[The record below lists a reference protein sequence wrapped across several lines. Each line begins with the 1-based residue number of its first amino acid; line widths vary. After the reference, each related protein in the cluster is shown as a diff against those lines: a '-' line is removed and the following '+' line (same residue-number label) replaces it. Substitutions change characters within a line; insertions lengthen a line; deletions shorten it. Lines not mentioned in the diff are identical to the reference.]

1 MSRLRHWILGV
12 VAVVGMLGTL
22 VMGSLLWCAHILVY
36 SISRPHNHNDPG
48 IFAHQ
53 LPTAG
58 AAPPNFYQRPLV
70 FQADDGVV
78 LRGDFWA
85 QPHPAPTIII
95 CHGYRVSRD
104 YMRSAAALVYSMSGC
119 NLLLFDFRGHGESD
133 SVTISLGNA
142 EVRDLQAAITVASQQ
157 PETVPGAIVLHGFS
171 MGAAVALM
179 IPPRPEVAAII
190 ADSPY
195 ARLDDILR
203 RFVIDA
209 LTAKNTWWSPLFQ
222 RLHVMMPFLSW
233 TIVEIGALV
242 FRARFGYP
250 LIARP
255 DRSLA
260 RWKALSNARPQRAY
274 PPILLIHGEQDSMIP
289 IAEARS
295 LEAEA
300 RALRCDIETYY
311 VTGAQHCCAYERD
324 PQRYIQEV
332 QQFLLRHLDAKALR
346 FLSLETSDE

>member
-12 VAVVGMLGTL
+12 VTVFGMLGVL
-22 VMGSLLWCAHILVY
+22 VMGSLLFFAHILVY
-36 SISRPHNHNDPG
+36 SISRPRNHCDSG

-58 AAPPNFYQRPLV
+58 AAPPRFYQRPIV

-104 YMRSAAALVYSMSGC
+104 YMRSTAALAYTMFGC

-133 SVTISLGNA
+133 SVAISLGNA

-157 PETVPGAIVLHGFS
+157 PETLPGTIIIHGFS
-171 MGAAVALM
+171 IGAAVALL

-203 RFVIDA
+203 RFVVYE
-209 LTAKNTWWSPLFQ
+209 LTEGDTWWSPLFH
-222 RLHVMMPFLSW
+222 RLQVMIPALSW
-233 TIVEIGALV
+233 AIVEAGALV
-242 FRARFGYP
+242 FRVRFGYP

-255 DRSLA
+255 DRSFE
-260 RWKALSNARPQRAY
+260 RWGTLSNSNSQGPY
-274 PPILLIHGEQDSMIP
+274 PPILLIHGEQDSVIP
-289 IAEARS
+289 IAEARA
-295 LEAEA
+295 LEAQA
-300 RALRCDIETYY
+300 RAFKFEVETYY
-311 VTGAQHCCAYERD
+311 VKGADHCGAYELD
-324 PQRYIQEV
+324 PQRYLQV
-332 QQFLLRHLDAKALR
+332 VRQFLVRHLGTYVLHDLVA
-346 FLSLETSDE
+346 

>member
-36 SISRPHNHNDPG
+36 SISRPHNHSDPG

-119 NLLLFDFRGHGESD
+119 NLLFFDFRGHGESD
-133 SVTISLGNA
+133 SVAISLGNA

-157 PETVPGAIVLHGFS
+157 PETLPGSIIIHGFS
-171 MGAAVALM
+171 VGAAVALL

-195 ARLDDILR
+195 ARLDDVLR
-203 RFVIDA
+203 RFVVCK
-209 LTAKNTWWSPLFQ
+209 LTEENTWWSPLVH
-222 RLHVMMPFLSW
+222 RLQGMLPVISW
-233 TIVEIGALV
+233 AIVEAGALV
-242 FRARFGYP
+242 FHVRFGYP

-255 DRSLA
+255 DKSFE
-260 RWKALSNARPQRAY
+260 RWRALSNSYPQRPY
-274 PPILLIHGEQDSMIP
+274 PPILLIHGEQDNVIP
-289 IAEARS
+289 IAEARA
-295 LEAEA
+295 LEAQA
-300 RALRCDIETYY
+300 RAFKIEMETYY
-311 VTGAQHCCAYERD
+311 VKGAQHCGAYDLD
-324 PQRYIQEV
+324 PQRYLQVV
-332 QQFLLRHLDAKALR
+332 QQFLARHLDMNVLHDLVA
-346 FLSLETSDE
+346 